1 MKSLTKILL
10 GIVLIL
16 AAGIIVLKFPAPM
29 SQEQREFDEAIFTA
43 QRLTAN
49 GKAQNALDILETLEE
64 EFPSTSIY
72 IELEK
77 EGCYKGLK
85 QYDKIYESCLNSKLT
100 EYMPSRA
107 ALCSKQ
113 LALAGRFDDALAI
126 WDKDIQDRP
135 EEVFPYCNI
144 NAYEQWR
151 TKTNMKIKN
160 FFSKL
165 MYPEDMTASIKAQ
178 SIAYVNEL
186 KNSQNKKK
194 TK

>member
-1 MKSLTKILL
+1 MNKLTKSIVAIVGVIAL
-10 GIVLIL
+10 GY
-16 AAGIIVLKFPAPM
+16 IVLKTPLPM
-29 SQEQREFDEAIFTA
+29 SKEQAEFDEAVFTA
-43 QRLTAN
+43 QRLRAN
-49 GKAQNALDILETLEE
+49 GKCENALDILNTLEE

-100 EYMPSRA
+100 EYMPARA

-113 LALAGRFDDALAI
+113 LAAAGKFDEALSI

-135 EEVFPYCNI
+135 EEIFPYSNI
-144 NAYEQWR
+144 STYEQWR
-151 TKTNMKIKN
+151 TRTNMKIQN

-165 MYPEDMTASIKAQ
+165 IHPEDLTADIKAQ
-178 SIAYVNEL
+178 SLANIEA
-186 KNSQNKKK
+186 
-194 TK
+194 TKAAKRKH

>member
-1 MKSLTKILL
+1 MNKLTKSIVAIVGVIAL
-10 GIVLIL
+10 GY
-16 AAGIIVLKFPAPM
+16 IVLKTPLPM
-29 SQEQREFDEAIFTA
+29 SQEQAEFDEAVFTA
-43 QRLTAN
+43 QRLRAN
-49 GKAQNALDILETLEE
+49 GKCENALDILNTLEE

-100 EYMPSRA
+100 EYMPARA

-113 LALAGRFDDALAI
+113 LAAAGKFDEALSI

-135 EEVFPYCNI
+135 EEIFPYSNI
-144 NAYEQWR
+144 SSYEQWR

-165 MYPEDMTASIKAQ
+165 IYPEDLTADIKAQ
-178 SIAYVNEL
+178 SLAHIKEAKEI
-186 KNSQNKKK
+186 KRKH
-194 TK
+194 

>member
-1 MKSLTKILL
+1 MKNITKVIL
-10 GIVLIL
+10 GIILIL
-16 AAGIIVLKFPAPM
+16 AAGMIILKLPLPM

-43 QRLTAN
+43 QRLRAN
-49 GKAQNALDILETLEE
+49 GKCQNALEILETLEE
-64 EFPSTSIY
+64 EFPTTSIY

-85 QYDKIYESCLNSKLT
+85 QYDKIYDSCLNSKLT
-100 EYMPSRA
+100 EYMPARA
-107 ALCSKQ
+107 ALCSKE
-113 LALAGRFDDALAI
+113 LATAGRFEDAISI
-126 WDKDIQDRP
+126 WDKDIQDKP
-135 EEVFPYCNI
+135 EEIFPYCNI